1 VAPGGLPLGQ
11 AALTVFFI
19 TLVVA
24 SGTTLNMY
32 MEQEPDARMSRT
44 RTRPL
49 PAGRLHPR
57 VALLQGWALALVGV
71 PGTALASNA
80 LTGLLAALSLFV
92 YLALY
97 TPLKPRSV
105 TAVYVGAVPGAL
117 PIAMGWTAVTGRLDP
132 GALALFAL
140 LFVWQIPH
148 FIAISL
154 YRREEYAAAGFKI
167 LPLVYG
173 ERASLWHMMG
183 TSLGLALATLLPGL
197 MGLGGTIYLITALI
211 MGLGILLAAAR
222 GLLPH
227 PPEAWARR
235 FFLATLI
242 YLPVVLGVL
251 VADGV

>member
-1 VAPGGLPLGQ
+1 
-11 AALTVFFI
+11 
-19 TLVVA
+19 
-24 SGTTLNMY
+24 
-32 MEQEPDARMSRT
+32 
-44 RTRPL
+44 
-49 PAGRLHPR
+49 
-57 VALLQGWALALVGV
+57 VALLQGWALALVGI
-71 PGTALASNA
+71 PGTALVSNP
-80 LTGLLAALSLFV
+80 LTGLLAAVSLFV
-92 YLALY
+92 YLGLY
-97 TPLKPRSV
+97 TPLKARSV

-117 PIAMGWTAVTGRLDP
+117 PIAMGWTAVTGRLDA
-132 GALALFAL
+132 GALALFSL

-173 ERASLWHMMG
+173 ERASLWHMLG
-183 TSLGLALATLLPGL
+183 TSLGLALATLAPAL
-197 MGLGGTIYLITALI
+197 MGLGGTLYTVTAGI
-211 MGLGILLAAAR
+211 MGTGILVAALR